1 MPELGFGGAG
11 TVTPGFIGFGMGLRV
26 DPAATS
32 KITLEMTTNTTCVH
46 RLTQPVR
53 RNSVAICWTDKD
65 GAEDADLLLI
75 DLITSLSPKVS
86 WETHL
91 IILALPVPNPP
102 GISQES

>member
-11 TVTPGFIGFGMGLRV
+11 IVTPGFIGFGMGLRV
-26 DPAATS
+26 EPAATS
-32 KITLEMTTNTTCVH
+32 KITLEMITNTTCVH
-46 RLTQPVR
+46 KLAQPVR

-75 DLITSLSPKVS
+75 DLITRSVPRVT

-91 IILALPVPNPP
+91 IILAFPAPNPL
-102 GISQES
+102 GIS